1 LDGTLE
7 ANGRI
12 LIITTNFPERID
24 RALIRPG
31 RIDMIVHFKK
41 CSRAVLQEMVN
52 AFYDDTL
59 PMPDEPSLD
68 YKWTPAEV
76 NQILFRHFHNPQ
88 QAIDEL
94 VLMKRED
101 LYGFENEN
109 VQEADIPTIQDGSR

>member
-1 LDGTLE
+1 LLDGTLE

-41 CSRAVLQEMVN
+41 CSIEVVKEMAN
-52 AFYDDTL
+52 AFYEKEV
-59 PMPDEPSLD
+59 PIPDEPSLS
-68 YKWTPAEV
+68 YKWSPAEV
-76 NQILFRHFHNPQ
+76 NQILFRNFSNSQ

-94 VLMKRED
+94 LTTNPYD
-101 LYGFENEN
+101 FGENGIKQIEIES
-109 VQEADIPTIQDGSR
+109 EA